1 MGKSD
6 LALRALRS
14 GWRLAA
20 DDRVLVWTSGGRLFG
35 RAPRTLHGL
44 VEARGLGVVAGATI
58 AHAEILLA
66 VSCEGAEAEPERIP
80 APERRELFG
89 LSVPLIRLQARE
101 ASALD
106 KLELALAGAP
116 FDSGAE
122 RRI

>member
-6 LALRALRS
+6 LTLRVLQA

-58 AHAEILLA
+58 AYAEIVLA
-66 VSCEGAEAEPERIP
+66 VSCEGADAELERVP
-80 APERRELFG
+80 AIERRELFG
-89 LSVPLIRLQARE
+89 LAVPLIRLRARE
-101 ASALD
+101 ASAVG